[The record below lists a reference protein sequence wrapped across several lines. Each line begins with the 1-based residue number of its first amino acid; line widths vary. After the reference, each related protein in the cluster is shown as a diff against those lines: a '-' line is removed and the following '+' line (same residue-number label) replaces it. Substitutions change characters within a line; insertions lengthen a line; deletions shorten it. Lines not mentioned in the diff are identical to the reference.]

1 MDEMILDVMGK
12 EIHVK
17 QGVTFA
23 QLAESFQNNFHSP
36 IMVAKQGN
44 HLRELTATVK
54 DNGPVLFYDL
64 TDTDAMRVYARG
76 VSFLMVKAVKEL
88 LGSGVSVVIEYSI
101 HKSYYCEI
109 NQPDFVVDSA
119 FLNQLKAG
127 MNALVAKDI
136 PIVKRAFSR
145 DEAIRIVKSF
155 GMEDKARLFRYR
167 RASNVN
173 LYELDGLYDYFYG
186 YMPASTGCLK
196 KFELTPYENG
206 FLIHFPDPENPER
219 ILPFQSLE
227 KVSSVFMEH
236 MKWCSLMGVNNVA
249 DLNDVIADG
258 GFGDLVR
265 VNEALHE
272 KKVAEIADA
281 IHSKIDKVKVVLI
294 AGPSSSGKT
303 TFANRLCVQLKVL
316 GIVPHTI
323 SLDDYFINRDQI
335 PFDEFGRQDFER
347 VDRLDLE
354 LLNSDLNRLI
364 NGEAVEL
371 PYYNF
376 VTGKREY
383 NGNIAQLE
391 QGGIFVIEGIH
402 GLNDKLTESILPE
415 HKFKI
420 FICPMTQLH
429 VDDHNHVPTV
439 DCRLIRRIVRDHQ
452 FRGRDAAGTIDGWA
466 SVVRGEQQYIFPFQ
480 ENADMIFNSAMLY
493 ELAVLKSYIE
503 PLLFSIDEDKPQ
515 YADAKRL
522 IKFMGYFLCA
532 NADAIPNNSIIKEFI
547 GGSCFR
553 V

>member
-1 MDEMILDVMGK
+1 MGNRILDVMGK
-12 EIHVK
+12 ETSVPE
-17 QGVTFA
+17 GTTFA
-23 QLAESFQNNFHSP
+23 MLAEKFQKDFSSA
-36 IMVAKQGN
+36 IMLAKQGN
-44 HLRELTATVK
+44 HLRELGSKVTDTEPIV
-54 DNGPVLFYDL
+54 FYDL
-64 TDTDAMRVYARG
+64 SHTDAMRVYTRG

-88 LGSGVSVVIEYSI
+88 LGSSVPVVIEYSI

-109 NQPDFVVDSA
+109 NQPDFTVDDA
-119 FLNQLKAG
+119 FLVKLKNT
-127 MNALVAKDI
+127 MDALVKKDI
-136 PIVKRAFSR
+136 PIVKKAFSK
-145 DEAIRIVKSF
+145 DEAIRIVRSF

-173 LYELDGLYDYFYG
+173 LYEMDGLYDYFYG
-186 YMPASTGCLK
+186 YMPASTGSLK
-196 KFELTPYENG
+196 KFELSAYENG
-206 FLIHFPDPENPER
+206 FLIHFPDASNPER
-219 ILPFQSLE
+219 ILPFTPLD

-249 DLNDVIADG
+249 DLNDVIAEG

-272 KKVAEIADA
+272 KKIAEIADA
-281 IHSKIDKVKVVLI
+281 IYKKIDEVKVVLI

-323 SLDDYFINRDQI
+323 SLDDYFIDRDKI
-335 PFDEFGRQDFER
+335 PFDEFGKQDFER
-347 VDRLDLE
+347 VDRLDLP
-354 LLNSDLNRLI
+354 LLNRDLNRLI
-364 NGEAVEL
+364 DGEAVEL

-383 NGNIAQLE
+383 KGNVHQLE
-391 QGGIFVIEGIH
+391 PGGIFVIEGIH
-402 GLNDKLTESILPE
+402 GLNDKLTEAISPE

-439 DCRLIRRIVRDHQ
+439 DCRLIRRIVRDNQ
-452 FRGRDAAGTIDGWA
+452 FRGRDAALTIDTWE
-466 SVVRGEQQYIFPFQ
+466 SVVRGEQQYIFPYQ
-480 ENADMIFNSAMLY
+480 ENADVIFNSAMLY
-493 ELAVLKSYIE
+493 ELSVLKPYIE
-503 PLLFSIDEDKPQ
+503 PLLFRIADDAPE
-515 YADAKRL
+515 YAAAKRL

-547 GGSCFR
+547 GGSCFH